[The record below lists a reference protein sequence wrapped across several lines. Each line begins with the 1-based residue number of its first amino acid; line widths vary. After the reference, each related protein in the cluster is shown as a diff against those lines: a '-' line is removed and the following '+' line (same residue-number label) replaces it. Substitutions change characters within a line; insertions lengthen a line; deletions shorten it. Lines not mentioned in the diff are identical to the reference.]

1 MNFKDLEIGMKV
13 KVISGSDFH
22 PKSIGK
28 VGRIIQL
35 DDGSPLD
42 VKVSF
47 DDQNDD
53 TDWGNSIALV
63 PVDSETTQPL
73 DQLMDD
79 LVKQMD
85 KALNGLDFVSLDTLS
100 RIYQRIKSVSNQTN

>member
-1 MNFKDLEIGMKV
+1 MKFEDLELGMKV
-13 KVISGSDFH
+13 KVISDGGFYNENV
-22 PKSIGK
+22 GK
-28 VGRIIQL
+28 VGRVVRL
-35 DDGSPLD
+35 DHGKHLD

-47 DDQNDD
+47 NDQNDD
-53 TDWGNSIALV
+53 TDWGNSGALV

-73 DQLMDD
+73 DQLIDD

-100 RIYQRIKSVSNQTN
+100 RVYQRIKSVSNQTN